1 MNNLHVAN
9 EISKAKLLP
18 ALFLQYHP
26 DNDLYYK
33 TSKVMLQRPDAYVPN
48 LEQLFYSPENVGI
61 VKRMVVLQVFE
72 KSDKQFHVDPP
83 TDGSILHYM
92 KYVFNIHAQNQRFNI
107 TQQIRQL
114 NQMVC
119 DLVVPKVI
127 VQSQQYIGYLKDKFG
142 KRELL
147 DLPVNANLRRGART
161 LPSTFQPL
169 ERSM

>member
-1 MNNLHVAN
+1 MNNVNVAS

-33 TSKVMLQRPDAYVPN
+33 TTQTVLQRPDPN
-48 LEQLFYSPENVGI
+48 IPDLEALYFSQENIDI
-61 VKRMVVLQVFE
+61 VKRMVVLQVF
-72 KSDKQFHVDPP
+72 KRSNQQFHIDPP
-83 TDGSILHYM
+83 SNPSIIHYM
-92 KYVFNIHAQNQRFNI
+92 RYIFNIYSQNQRFNI

-127 VQSQQYIGYLKDKFG
+127 IQSQQYIGYLKDKFE

-147 DLPVNANLRRGART
+147 DLPVNANLRKGART
-161 LPSTFQPL
+161 TRSTFQVL
-169 ERSM
+169 QMQ